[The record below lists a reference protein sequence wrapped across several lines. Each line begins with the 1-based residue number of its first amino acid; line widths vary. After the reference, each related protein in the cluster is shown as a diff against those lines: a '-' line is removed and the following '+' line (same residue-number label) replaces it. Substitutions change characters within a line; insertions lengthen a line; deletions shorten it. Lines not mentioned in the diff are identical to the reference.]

1 MSKPVDKVSGE
12 GEHLVGRRR
21 ELALPPN
28 PPLPAGEERRALARL
43 LGRQLL
49 PPVLPLRRGRGREA
63 PRRHPPRR
71 RHARARRRQGARL
84 DGVQALRGRHDDG
97 GGRLQQ
103 RLLVRPLAPGLLLLA
118 AAGGVLQPRRLDR
131 PAEPRQGLPDVFG
144 RRRGRRRRRRR
155 RRWRWR
161 RRRWWRRPPP
171 NAPGDGDGGGGG
183 GGGGEDAARIP
194 QDRRKGHGGLHAGRR
209 GAPLPTP
216 RSARRPIHSPLLTP
230 ARTTR
235 RPTARRRGSL
245 WRAARRR

>member
-1 MSKPVDKVSGE
+1 MPPEQSKRGRPSVACASCRAARRACDGKFADCVKYVS
-12 GEHLVGRRR
+12 
-21 ELALPPN
+21 
-28 PPLPAGEERRALARL
+28 LPATASGAA
-43 LGRQLL
+43 GPSQ
-49 PPVLPLRRGRGREA
+49 PA
-63 PRRHPPRR
+63 SPRRP
-71 RHARARRRQGARL
+71 ARARRRQGARL

-144 RRRGRRRRRRR
+144 RQRRRRR
-155 RRWRWR
+155 RRWRRWR
-161 RRRWWRRPPP
+161 RRRPPPP

-216 RSARRPIHSPLLTP
+216 RSARRPIHSPLLAP

-245 WRAARRR
+245 WRAGRRR